1 MRRNIVISTIVLWAI
16 ASGVYAFIYI
26 SETIA
31 LPDAEGYEK
40 LWDWQLFFFSLVR
53 LPILLVL
60 LLVVLWLEYR
70 FLPDRRR

>member
-1 MRRNIVISTIVLWAI
+1 MRRHIVISTIVLWAI
-16 ASGVYAFIYI
+16 ATGVYAFIYI

-53 LPILLVL
+53 GPILLVL

-70 FLPDRRR
+70 FLPDGRT